1 MSDLLSIGS
10 SGVAAYQRALT
21 TVSNNISNV
30 GTEGYVRQE
39 TALAENMPRQQGR
52 VYLGT
57 GASVVAVRRAYDQF
71 LEQNLRNTTS
81 ELNTQGPMVNYAN
94 RVVDIMGS
102 ESIGLPSALDQFFA
116 SARAL
121 SAEPSSTIQ
130 RQQFLRDADGLA
142 GRFRELSTQLT
153 GVDTETREAIQATI
167 DSVNTLAGQL
177 AGVNKQ
183 LFRKALLDRQP
194 PDLLDQ
200 RDLLLTKL
208 SAIVKTT
215 VTMRSNGVVD
225 VSIGN
230 VANAGSLI
238 SADRAVPLAVNFDDA
253 DLSKVAIIADPYSK
267 TPEEVIGISSGELG
281 GLMAFREQVLQPT
294 TEALDYLASAVV
306 QEINRVHTNGMDA
319 YGDLGKPLFTIDQI
333 KRTDPI
339 SGSTKLFDRAA
350 AGIRVALDDA
360 SRVAAASLF
369 RVIENENNLSGVDAT
384 LSYALS
390 FTDAAK
396 PLSSI
401 LKNNPHPSAGIVP
414 KAGAVLGQIPVGA
427 SDWSLFLDNATG
439 KQNLQVF
446 TRDGRQLVGAAIP
459 TIEEQEALMKPEN
472 GFYEGTTYSDIYLN
486 KSGEYAYKQ
495 MSLFYGA
502 QAKPGLRF
510 SDSASFTPTHTALP
524 SYLYQK
530 PETGKPIPLA
540 LDDIPSGSLTINGK
554 QLPALLPRD
563 PGTTLQASDFVR
575 WISETTL
582 GMDPPVVASA
592 TTEAA
597 LEIAYPSRGLYI
609 NGYKVPADDTRVSVA
624 EIRDYINVNMVSTAK
639 VIAAIDDNGQLVLT
653 NAPGF
658 EGNDI
663 NIQAMRPNGEAV
675 DEVITYKGQLTLLST
690 GDITLGYGP
699 NGTRDALE
707 VLGRPLGKYYIELP
721 PIRATDA
728 RLSSLAISRDLY
740 EVPGGTLTL
749 NGKPLSH
756 LEKLDIDENPIELQ
770 ASDIAGWINKIGE
783 TLEPPVLVT
792 AATSLKSL
800 NPIFDGLTGLTING
814 IEIVGPYTN
823 ERQLVDAINNNSALA
838 RTGVSATVDTNGKV
852 IVENYTGKDIT
863 IGGSGV
869 SAVNALG
876 LANGKYKGSISL
888 ISEGQIRMGFQGD
901 GLPSVLANLG
911 LRTGVHI
918 DGPVQED
925 LLVVMSGEG
934 SATVSGSYDATMA
947 DPASLATLRIN
958 TLRKQDFE
966 VVFDT
971 ASRYQITWTN
981 PISGIKTIVAER
993 AYDPAVGIEYQGL
1006 KLSIGNPPKAGD
1018 RFLLDGNQDGVGNN
1032 ENINEIVALE
1042 RRSIIGKPNGMTIA
1056 QSYEST
1062 VGKIGNVASQ
1072 ASIAE
1077 KALKVVND
1085 QAIEARDKVSG
1096 VSLDSEAADLIRF
1109 QQAYQASAKSLQVA
1123 QQLFDSILQAA
1134 GR

>member
-39 TALAENMPRQQGR
+39 TALAENMPRKQGR
-52 VYLGT
+52 MYLGT

-94 RVVDIMGS
+94 RLVDIMGS

-153 GVDTETREAIQATI
+153 GVDTETREAIQAKL
-167 DSVNTLAGQL
+167 DSINTLAGQL

-183 LFRKALLDRQP
+183 LFRQSILDRQP

-200 RDLLLTKL
+200 RDLILTKL
-208 SAIVKTT
+208 SEIVKTT

-225 VSIGN
+225 VSIGS
-230 VANAGSLI
+230 VANAGSLV
-238 SADRAVPLAVNFDDA
+238 SADRAVPLAVKFDDA
-253 DLSKVAIIADPYSK
+253 DLSKVVIVADPYSK
-267 TPEEVIGISSGELG
+267 TPDEVIGISSGELG

-294 TEALDYLASAVV
+294 TEALDFLASAVAT
-306 QEINRVHTNGMDA
+306 EINAVHTNGMDA
-319 YGDLGKPLFTIDQI
+319 FGDLGKPLFAIDQI
-333 KRTDPI
+333 KYADPV
-339 SGSTKLFDRAA
+339 SGEIKIFDRAA
-350 AGIRVALDDA
+350 AGIRVAIDDA

-369 RVIENENNLSGVDAT
+369 RVIENENNLSGVDAI
-384 LSYALS
+384 LSYAPS
-390 FTDAAK
+390 FTDTAK

-427 SDWSLFLDNATG
+427 SDWSLYLDNATG

-446 TRDGRQLVGAAIP
+446 TRDGRQLMGTSVP
-459 TIEEQEALMKPEN
+459 TIEEQEALLQPEN
-472 GFYEGTTYSDIYLN
+472 GFYAGTTYSNAYLN

-502 QAKPGLRF
+502 QANPGLQF
-510 SDSASFTPTHTALP
+510 SDSASFTPNHTALP
-524 SYLYQK
+524 SYLYQD
-530 PETGKPIPLA
+530 PVAGKAIPPSLEA
-540 LDDIPSGSLTINGK
+540 IPSGSLTINGK
-554 QLPALLPRD
+554 QLPALIPRE
-563 PGTTLQASDFVR
+563 PGASLQASDFVR
-575 WISETTL
+575 WITDSTL
-582 GMDPPVVASA
+582 GMDPPVVASGV
-592 TTEAA
+592 TEAA
-597 LEIAYPSRGLYI
+597 LEIADPSKGLYI
-609 NGYKVPADDTRVSVA
+609 NGYAVPADDARTTVT
-624 EIRDYINVNMVSTAK
+624 EIRDYINVNMVATAK
-639 VIAAIDDNGQLVLT
+639 VIAAVDENGNLVLS

-658 EGNDI
+658 DGNDI

-675 DEVITYKGQLTLLST
+675 DETTTYKGQLTLVST
-690 GDITLGYGP
+690 ADITIGYGP
-699 NGTRDALE
+699 NATRDALE

-721 PIRATDA
+721 PIRSTDA
-728 RLSSLAISRDLY
+728 RLSSLAMARELY

-749 NGKPLSH
+749 NGKPLEQ
-756 LEKLDIDENPIELQ
+756 LKKLDIDENPIELQ
-770 ASDIAGWINKIGE
+770 ASDIAVWLNKVGD
-783 TLEPPVLVT
+783 TLEPPILVT

-800 NPIFDGLTGLTING
+800 NPIFDGLAGLTING
-814 IEIVGPYTN
+814 IEIAGPYTN
-823 ERQLVDAINNNSALA
+823 ERQLIDAINNNSALA
-838 RTGVSATVDTNGKV
+838 RTGVSAAIDSSGKI

-876 LANGKYKGSISL
+876 IANGKYKGSISL
-888 ISEGQIRMGFQGD
+888 ISESQVRMGFQGD
-901 GLPSVLANLG
+901 GLPSALANLG

-947 DPASLATLRIN
+947 DPANLDTVRIN

-966 VVFDT
+966 VLFDT
-971 ASRYQITWTN
+971 PSHYQITWTN
-981 PISGIKTIVAER
+981 PTSGVKTIVAER
-993 AYDPAVGIEYQGL
+993 RYDPTVGIEYQGL
-1006 KLSIGNPPKAGD
+1006 RLMIGNPPAAGD
-1018 RFLLDGNQDGVGNN
+1018 RFLLDGNQDGIGNN

-1042 RRSIIGKPNGMTIA
+1042 RSGIIGKPYGMTIA
-1056 QSYEST
+1056 QSYENT

-1085 QAIEARDKVSG
+1085 QAIEARDKISG

-1109 QQAYQASAKSLQVA
+1109 QQAYQASAKSMQVA

-1134 GR
+1134 G